1 MANKVKVRLSGA
13 AGTRIESITP
23 KGFPT
28 RHIRTGKPAE
38 MPPLAITP
46 NPKPVLPAY
55 NKAWN
60 DNCQRVI
67 DFLSYGFQGNISE
80 GIVLFELGEAITKQ
94 YTPRKKMTPDQWR
107 DLTADLQLST
117 WGYSHWI
124 KALRTHIWRKFEDR
138 RYLNLKGS
146 IVRVVREIHAPA
158 EMEYPERVLFEGKMA
173 GDFEEKWQAYC
184 DVHDVNIAI
193 YTDSSGKNKR
203 YIMPSWTKEWKPA
216 GCTRCGS
223 PTCAGV
229 GSTGIRCSRRVL
241 A

>member
-1 MANKVKVRLSGA
+1 
-13 AGTRIESITP
+13 
-23 KGFPT
+23 
-28 RHIRTGKPAE
+28 
-38 MPPLAITP
+38 
-46 NPKPVLPAY
+46 
-55 NKAWN
+55 
-60 DNCQRVI
+60 
-67 DFLSYGFQGNISE
+67 
-80 GIVLFELGEAITKQ
+80 
-94 YTPRKKMTPDQWR
+94 MTPDQWR

-158 EMEYPERVLFEGKMA
+158 ETEYPERVLFEGKMA

-216 GCTRCGS
+216 GAAHAADRRPVPVSAARAFG
-223 PTCAGV
+223 AV
-229 GSTGIRCSRRVL
+229 GGYRHDENRPPMHAVRTHSFRRRP
-241 A
+241 